1 MSFSP
6 LSSSSGRPAT
16 LTPSYCAKSAGTLP
30 WLVSV
35 TRVQG
40 VATSAQV
47 SSAALYWRRTGAAP
61 LPVSSQRASFSGF
74 SGAESEEVG
83 SVE

>member
-16 LTPSYCAKSAGTLP
+16 LTPSYCAKSAGT
-30 WLVSV
+30 
-35 TRVQG
+35 
-40 VATSAQV
+40 
-47 SSAALYWRRTGAAP
+47 AALTRQRDTGAGRGDLGPGVERGAV
-61 LPVSSQRASFSGF
+61 LAQDGCRAAPVSSQRASFSGF